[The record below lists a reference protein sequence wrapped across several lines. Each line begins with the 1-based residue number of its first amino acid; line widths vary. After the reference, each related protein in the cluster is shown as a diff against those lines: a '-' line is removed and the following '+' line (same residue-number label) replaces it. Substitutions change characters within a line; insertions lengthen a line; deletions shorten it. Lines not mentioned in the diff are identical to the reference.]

1 MHEYSKKI
9 CEHIK
14 KVYGNPDKMNMT
26 DLKELCEWTD
36 ILKDLTEYDI
46 NYRAIEAMDEYE
58 DMEYGGRMGYRGRA
72 KDGKFVHRMGRG
84 RNAGYTPDYR
94 MYPGDVY
101 DGEYG
106 GHPEMLG
113 DYRMGYVDKM
123 SSKYGNAYDKYDK
136 YRKHYTETKDA
147 ESMKYMKESMNEWVE
162 DVVDSAKDMWKTAD
176 ANDKAVLKQRLT
188 QLVQQMQ

>member
-14 KVYGNPDKMNMT
+14 KVYGNPDKMSMS
-26 DLKELCEWTD
+26 DLKELGEWTD
-36 ILKDLTEYDI
+36 VLKDLTEYDI

-72 KDGKFVHRMGRG
+72 KDGRFVHRMGRG
-84 RNAGYTPDYR
+84 RSAGYTPDYR
-94 MYPGDVY
+94 MYPWDDY
-101 DGEYG
+101 NAEY
-106 GHPEMLG
+106 MQG
-113 DYRMGYVDKM
+113 DYRMGYSDKM
-123 SSKYGNAYDKYDK
+123 PSKYGNAYDKYDS

-147 ESMKYMKESMNEWVE
+147 GSMQHMKESMNEWVE